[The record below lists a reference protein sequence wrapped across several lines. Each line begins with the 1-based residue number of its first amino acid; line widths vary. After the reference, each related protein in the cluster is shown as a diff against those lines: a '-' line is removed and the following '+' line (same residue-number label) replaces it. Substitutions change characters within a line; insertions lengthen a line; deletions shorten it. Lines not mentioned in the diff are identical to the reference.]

1 MEELHA
7 QAGAQTCLNEQTV
20 GAAAVKNPGGKG
32 VRRPIENQVRPS
44 IMRVEPCLRQNP
56 CHIYFHQNPLVPMQV
71 CRKCGKKGHRSN
83 RCEAVPG
90 LAADAEVNAT
100 GAAAEAAAAGA
111 GAEAAA
117 AEAEPAGAA
126 VEETEAAAAQAEPAG
141 AAAEEAEAA
150 AAEDEPTGAAA
161 EEAEAAAAEDEPT
174 GAATEEAEAAAAEA
188 APAGAAAEEAEAA
201 AAQAEPAG
209 AAAEEA
215 EAAGTGSSS
224 DDDEPLTTKLSKWK
238 ERGTAKSGTS
248 RLSSEFAAQQGR
260 LSTYNEET
268 PRMTVRASTIQG
280 LGLFALT
287 DFARGA
293 HLTEYDGEVKARSQ
307 LGSVYPQTHIAMC
320 GGLYVAGLR
329 VSPLPNRGMGSF
341 ANHSSQPNCCKEL
354 VCGKVVLVATK
365 AISSGEEVTM
375 NYGSRGSEA
384 YKLAMGEAR

>member
-56 CHIYFHQNPLVPMQV
+56 SHIYFHQNPLVPMQV

-90 LAADAEVNAT
+90 LAADAEANAT

-126 VEETEAAAAQAEPAG
+126 A
-141 AAAEEAEAA
+141 
-150 AAEDEPTGAAA
+150 
-161 EEAEAAAAEDEPT
+161 
-174 GAATEEAEAAAAEA
+174 EEAEAAAAEA
-188 APAGAAAEEAEAA
+188 APAGAAAEEAED
-201 AAQAEPAG
+201 
-209 AAAEEA
+209 
-215 EAAGTGSSS
+215 AGTGSSS

>member
-1 MEELHA
+1 MIRRKGRRPKVPNAEEGRRAKSFMEELHA

-56 CHIYFHQNPLVPMQV
+56 SHIYFHQNPLVPMQV

-90 LAADAEVNAT
+90 LAADAEADAT

-150 AAEDEPTGAAA
+150 AAE
-161 EEAEAAAAEDEPT
+161 
-174 GAATEEAEAAAAEA
+174 A
-188 APAGAAAEEAEAA
+188 APAGAAAEEAED
-201 AAQAEPAG
+201 
-209 AAAEEA
+209 
-215 EAAGTGSSS
+215 AGTGSSS
-224 DDDEPLTTKLSKWK
+224 DDDVPLTTKLRKWK
-238 ERGTAKSGTS
+238 ERGTAKTGTS

-307 LGSVYPQTHIAMC
+307 VGSVYPQTHIAMC